1 MDAVDKVV
9 DALDQIVAT
18 GRLVGFAAGIHENG
32 RTRIVT
38 GGASA
43 LQGPPLLAD
52 AIFPLSSNSKPI
64 GGVLTL
70 LMVEL
75 GILRLDDPVAE
86 YLPELSEPR
95 VLTRPDG
102 PLDQFGP
109 AERAITLRHLLTMTA
124 GFGWAGEGTP
134 LAEAIAAQQIAPGPF
149 APQMSADDYMRRLG
163 SLPLSNQPGR
173 GWNYHN
179 CSDVLGVLL
188 ARATGRSLSELLE
201 EHVCDPLG
209 LQDIGFT
216 AAPGRLPISYAADPN
231 GGIRA
236 LDTVTRFSAPP
247 TFASLACGLTST
259 IEDYLRFLDV
269 LVVGSPVLSAA
280 TAQQMC
286 TDHLTSEQVALSAGF
301 VEPGDGYGYQVE
313 VRSHEVVGWAGGLG
327 TIGYVNRRTGRS
339 AAVFVPQSVDVPG
352 TTDALEQVWTLLR

>member
-43 LQGPPLLAD
+43 LEGAPLLAD
-52 AIFPLSSNSKPI
+52 AIFPLSSNTKPI

-70 LMVEL
+70 LIVEL

-86 YLPELSEPR
+86 YLPELSDSR

-134 LAEAIAAQQIAPGPF
+134 LAEAMAAQQIAPGPF
-149 APQMSADDYMRRLG
+149 APQMSADDYMGRLG
-163 SLPLSNQPGR
+163 SLPLSSQPGR

-188 ARATGRSLSELLE
+188 ARATGRCLPDLLA
-201 EHVCDPLG
+201 EHVCGPLG
-209 LQDIGFT
+209 LRDIGFT
-216 AAPGRLPISYAADPN
+216 AAPGRLPISYEADPN

-236 LDTVTRFSAPP
+236 LDTGTRFSAPP
-247 TFASLACGLTST
+247 AFASLACGLTST

-269 LVVGSPVLSAA
+269 LVSGTPILSPG
-280 TAQQMC
+280 TARQIC
-286 TDHLTSEQVALSAGF
+286 TNHLTAEQSALAAGF
-301 VEPGDGYGYQVE
+301 VEPGGGYGYQVE
-313 VRSHEVVGWAGGLG
+313 VRSREVVGWAGGLG